1 MAERK
6 LLVFNEI
13 PLGYELP
20 PQTKHVTQ
28 EKITKDAEA
37 SLDYNPIHIDPEY
50 CKCINLLGK
59 GTTIAHGMMTLAF
72 MGKIVTDWV
81 FPGGGGLKWLE
92 GKFIEPVR
100 PGDTIT
106 VYAWVTEK
114 HLRPKKEEN
123 FVVLEVW
130 CENQTGQKV
139 AVGTVAATIPN

>member
-6 LLVFNEI
+6 LLVFDEI
-13 PLGYELP
+13 PLGYELT

-28 EKITKDAEA
+28 EKITKNAEA

-50 CKCINLLGK
+50 CKRINLLGK

-81 FPGGGGLKWLE
+81 FPGGGWLKWLE

-106 VYAWVTEK
+106 VYARVTEK
-114 HLRPKKEEN
+114 HPRPKKEEN